1 MVQNEYVATSGAE
14 LGATAAPDRITVNEH
29 YAIEQVAGFS
39 FLVNAH
45 DRSLSWSLRSVQE
58 EIADLLPMAQGL
70 VIDVGANVGAHSV
83 AFCKRAQ
90 RVIAFEPQPHTYRI
104 LCANLAMNGCVN
116 VEAHQVALGSRED
129 RVLILPIDPDKDHAS
144 QGARVGGYGEAV
156 RLATL
161 DSFHF
166 SPVSFLK
173 IDVEEMELEVLQGA
187 RRLLTG
193 QSPIVYVEIHT
204 EQLVKEIVPFMKEL
218 GYDGQERIVQWTGE
232 HETLTRGWLFNKP
245 GRIAWV

>member
-1 MVQNEYVATSGAE
+1 
-14 LGATAAPDRITVNEH
+14 
-29 YAIEQVAGFS
+29 
-39 FLVNAH
+39 
-45 DRSLSWSLRSVQE
+45 
-58 EIADLLPMAQGL
+58 MAQGL
-70 VIDVGANVGAHSV
+70 VIDVGANVGTHSV